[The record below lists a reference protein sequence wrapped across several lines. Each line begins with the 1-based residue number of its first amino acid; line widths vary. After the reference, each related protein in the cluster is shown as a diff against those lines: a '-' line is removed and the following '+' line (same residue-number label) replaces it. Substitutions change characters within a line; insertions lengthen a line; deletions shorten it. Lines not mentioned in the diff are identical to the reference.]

1 VSSLT
6 AHRVPLSV
14 LELAPVSDGGTAGEA
29 LATALAVAELADEA
43 GYRRIWFAEHHV
55 STGVVSAAPAV
66 LAALAA
72 ARTGRIRV
80 GSGAVLL
87 AHTSPALAV
96 EQFATIARLHPG
108 RVDLGLGRSGTPPAG
123 SDAAREPTPGSS
135 GGAPAADRVVDGLLV
150 PAPPPF
156 SFSDAGVRRRFA
168 DGAAVVG
175 LRTDVPDYRAELRLA
190 LDLLGPGHRLGS
202 EVVRSGVGSGSGVEV
217 WALASSPGESAR
229 AAGELGLPLA
239 ANYHVAPSSVLE
251 TVAAYRAAF
260 RPGVLDRPYVIVS
273 ADVLVATTQDRARAL
288 ARGFEDWVLG
298 VRSADGAVAYPR
310 PDRARLTWSDA
321 ELALVADRSRTRFVG
336 DGPSVVA
343 GLDALR
349 LATAADEVLVTTIAH
364 DPEARLDSFRLLAAA
379 WATP

>member
-1 VSSLT
+1 
-6 AHRVPLSV
+6 
-14 LELAPVSDGGTAGEA
+14 
-29 LATALAVAELADEA
+29 
-43 GYRRIWFAEHHV
+43 
-55 STGVVSAAPAV
+55 
-66 LAALAA
+66 
-72 ARTGRIRV
+72 
-80 GSGAVLL
+80 
-87 AHTSPALAV
+87 
-96 EQFATIARLHPG
+96 
-108 RVDLGLGRSGTPPAG
+108 
-123 SDAAREPTPGSS
+123 
-135 GGAPAADRVVDGLLV
+135 
-150 PAPPPF
+150 
-156 SFSDAGVRRRFA
+156 
-168 DGAAVVG
+168 
-175 LRTDVPDYRAELRLA
+175 TDVPDYRAELRLA